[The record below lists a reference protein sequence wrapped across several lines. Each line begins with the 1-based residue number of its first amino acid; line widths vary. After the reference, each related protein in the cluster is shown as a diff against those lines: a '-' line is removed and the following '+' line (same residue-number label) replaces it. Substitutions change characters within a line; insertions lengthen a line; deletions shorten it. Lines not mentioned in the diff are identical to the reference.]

1 MNKSPKQISFR
12 HNILLGGAIR
22 RISLICATAQ
32 IATLA
37 TFVPSFTAHLRT
49 TLEDSPKTVVDEVWQ
64 IVNREFVDQQF
75 NSLDWENIR
84 EELLARQYSNS
95 EEAYLAIRKVLK
107 ELGDP
112 YTRFLEP
119 KKFEVLTNKTFGEL
133 SGIGVSITINE
144 ETQILTVAQTLKDS
158 PAMKAGIQP
167 GDQIIKINN
176 KLTSLMS
183 REQAAAE
190 ISGEA
195 GTNVELEVLRG
206 DETLFLSITRAKI
219 EVPSVSYELKEEG
232 QLRVGYIQLDE
243 FSAHTAQQMK
253 GAIED
258 LQTQGVSGFVLDLRG
273 NPGGLL
279 FASVDIARMF
289 LENGKIVKTSNRG
302 EGDREFSANRTALT
316 DLPLVVLV
324 DRNSASASEILA
336 AAFKDNGRATIV
348 GDRTFGKGTVQSVHS
363 LSDGSGLA
371 VTVSR
376 YYPPSGIDINRHGVS
391 PDIMVELTREDK
403 KQLRNNPDLVATTKD
418 PYYARAIAILT
429 E

>member
-1 MNKSPKQISFR
+1 MKKSPKQISFR
-12 HNILLGGAIR
+12 HLLLSGA
-22 RISLICATAQ
+22 
-32 IATLA
+32 IATLSTLA
-37 TFVPSFTAHLRT
+37 PSLTTHLGA

-64 IVNREFVDQQF
+64 IVNREFVDQKF
-75 NSLDWENIR
+75 NSLDWQNAR
-84 EELLARQYSNS
+84 EELLDRQYGNR
-95 EEAYLAIRKVLK
+95 EEAYLAIRKALK

-112 YTRFLEP
+112 YTRFLDPEE
-119 KKFEVLTNKTFGEL
+119 FEALTNQTSGEL
-133 SGIGVSITINE
+133 SGIGVAITINE
-144 ETQILTVAQTLKDS
+144 ETKILTVVQTLKDS
-158 PAMKAGIQP
+158 PAMKAGIKA
-167 GDQIIKINN
+167 GDKIIKINN

-183 REQAAAE
+183 LEQASEE
-190 ISGEA
+190 ISGEE
-195 GTNVELEVLRG
+195 GTDVDLEFLRG
-206 DETLFLSITRAKI
+206 DETLVITVRRAKI
-219 EVPSVSYELKEEG
+219 EVPSVSYDLKEEG

-243 FSAHTAQQMK
+243 FSAHAAEQMK

-258 LQTQGVSGFVLDLRG
+258 LQTQEVSGFVLDLRG

-289 LENGKIVKTSNRG
+289 LENGKIVKTSNRRG
-302 EGDREFSANRTALT
+302 GDRQFSANRTALT

-336 AAFKDNGRATIV
+336 GAFKDNGRATIV

-371 VTVSR
+371 VTISR
-376 YYPPSGIDINRHGVS
+376 YYPPSGIDINQHGVS

-403 KQLRNNPDLVATTKD
+403 QQLRNNPDLFATAKD

-429 E
+429 DGARR